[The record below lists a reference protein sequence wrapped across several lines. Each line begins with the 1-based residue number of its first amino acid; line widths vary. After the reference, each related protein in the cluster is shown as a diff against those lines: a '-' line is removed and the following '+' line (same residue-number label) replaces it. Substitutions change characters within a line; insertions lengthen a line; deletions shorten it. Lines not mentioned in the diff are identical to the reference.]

1 MRRVAAC
8 CREGWRAIGPTGE
21 RRNYARTIV
30 ARTLLPCR
38 QIWVAGRADPRKS
51 IAHPILSDA
60 QQKFRTAN
68 KTAAKDRVRSQG
80 PGLVG
85 PASFAPVRPA
95 AGSQCARGP
104 KRKRRALRSGAEG
117 SAGQS
122 ASPAPL
128 RFSQPSLMHA
138 DTQKGR
144 NRRRL
149 LPNRASELEHR
160 TGHSMHYA
168 ACQMRRQRIVVALIE
183 GEVTE
188 IVILDDVL
196 VKEAVQSTPFGNS
209 QSFEIA
215 VRALYRLSECSHD
228 ILLMS
233 ALKRQEDRQT
243 GVLVP
248 GHRIART
255 GDHEVAVGGTILSNC
270 SAAKE
275 DKMVGPRRP

>member
-1 MRRVAAC
+1 MRRVTAC
-8 CREGWRAIGPTGE
+8 CREGWRAIGPMGE
-21 RRNYARTIV
+21 RQNYARTIV
-30 ARTLLPCR
+30 ARALLPCR
-38 QIWVAGRADPRKS
+38 QICVADRADARES
-51 IAHPILSDA
+51 IVHPIMSDA
-60 QQKFRTAN
+60 PNKLRTAN
-68 KTAAKDRVRSQG
+68 KAAAKDRVRSQG

-209 QSFEIA
+209 QSCEIA

-228 ILLMS
+228 ILLRS

-243 GVLVP
+243 GVQVP

-255 GDHEVAVGGTILSNC
+255 GDHEVALGETILSNC
-270 SAAKE
+270 SAAKGG
-275 DKMVGPRRP
+275 KMVGPRRP

>member
-1 MRRVAAC
+1 M
-8 CREGWRAIGPTGE
+8 GE
-21 RRNYARTIV
+21 RQNYARTIV
-30 ARTLLPCR
+30 ARALLPCR
-38 QIWVAGRADPRKS
+38 QICVADRADARES
-51 IAHPILSDA
+51 IVHPIMSDA
-60 QQKFRTAN
+60 PNKLRTAN
-68 KTAAKDRVRSQG
+68 KAAAKDRVRSQG

-128 RFSQPSLMHA
+128 RISQPSLLHA

-209 QSFEIA
+209 QSCEIA

-243 GVLVP
+243 GVQVP

-255 GDHEVAVGGTILSNC
+255 GDHEVALGETILSNC
-270 SAAKE
+270 SAAKGG
-275 DKMVGPRRP
+275 KMVGPRRP